1 MKAISPITNKKFID
15 EAAAGAGAS
24 THTAQGTYES
34 DSMAFTNTADDATL
48 FSTENETGLSLP
60 SYSASVGVLNK
71 DPSGIENKGL
81 LASISLYHIG
91 GYGSNVTA
99 FHMFN
104 PRITSLQ
111 PDELNMA
118 DNGDGSEFSFEFN
131 YDSLFVDPNLS
142 MVEFGVE
149 SMANKAGGN
158 VGAVYPL
165 NITVPPNGTL
175 DAGGRDSQL

>member
-1 MKAISPITNKKFID
+1 
-15 EAAAGAGAS
+15 
-24 THTAQGTYES
+24 
-34 DSMAFTNTADDATL
+34 MAFTNAADDAVL
-48 FSTENETGLSLP
+48 FSTESQTGISLP

-71 DPSGIENKGL
+71 DANGIENKGL

-91 GYGSNVTA
+91 GYGQSVTA

-165 NITVPPNGTL
+165 HVTVPPTSS
-175 DAGGRDSQL
+175 AGGDRLP